1 MTISSESFH
10 CGHEMIT
17 DKQFIF
23 IVGSPRSGTTWLQ
36 MMLGAHPLVCTTAEL
51 TLFTKYTASWISAWE
66 RETAINAR
74 GLYRIGLPVLW
85 SSDDF
90 YGFLREFLERAYA
103 RVTVTKPQATHILD
117 KHPPYSDVVE
127 QIDML
132 LPNSLFVHVIR
143 DGRDVAVSMVA
154 ARQSMGFGPKNICE
168 AATRWKRGIQGARV
182 ASKYRNR
189 YLELRYEDMLK
200 DGIKALKSVFKF
212 CDLTCNH
219 EDICRIVEGHRF
231 DRMKAGSVTPGTK
244 VEAMQSSLRK
254 GKSGN
259 WKEELRPIEKYLF
272 DKYAGALLSELG
284 YAERGW
290 WWKSRHEKYVLP
302 LLSIIQRRRSRVSL
316 LG

>member
-1 MTISSESFH
+1 
-10 CGHEMIT
+10 MIT

-66 RETAINAR
+66 RETEINAR
-74 GLYRIGLPVLW
+74 GQYQVGLPVLW

-90 YGFLREFLERAYA
+90 YGFLREFLEKAYA
-103 RVTVTKPQATHILD
+103 RVTVTKPEATHILD
-117 KHPPYSDVVE
+117 KHPAYSDVVE
-127 QIDML
+127 HIDML
-132 LPNSLFVHVIR
+132 LPNSLFLHVIR
-143 DGRDVAVSMVA
+143 DGRDAAVSMMA
-154 ARQSMGFGPKNICE
+154 ARQSMGFGPGNICE

-200 DGIKALKSVFKF
+200 NGRKALKSVFEF
-212 CDLTCNH
+212 CDLTYSH
-219 EDICRIVEGHRF
+219 EDIARIVEGHQF
-231 DRMKAGSVTPGTK
+231 DRMKAGRVRPVTKMEAPKGTF
-244 VEAMQSSLRK
+244 RK
-254 GKSGN
+254 GKAGN
-259 WKEELRPIEKYLF
+259 WKKELRPVERYLF

-290 WWKSRHEKYVLP
+290 WWQSRHEKYVLP
-302 LLSIIQRRRSRVSL
+302 LRSIIQRRRSRVSL
-316 LG
+316 LA